1 MLNGVFF
8 LSSSSG
14 VATDDVDADRRCR
27 RHERQEV
34 FDAVAEFEQLGANLT
49 NLVYS
54 SLIQNELCQF
64 KFVKIV

>member
-1 MLNGVFF
+1 MLSGVF
-8 LSSSSG
+8 SSSSTG

-49 NLVYS
+49 NLVCS
-54 SLIQNELCQF
+54 SLTLMQNKL
-64 KFVKIV
+64 KFVNIV

>member
-1 MLNGVFF
+1 MLNGVF

-34 FDAVAEFEQLGANLT
+34 FDAVAELEQLGANLT
-49 NLVYS
+49 NIVYS
-54 SLIQNELCQF
+54 SLTLMQNKL